1 MFQAIIHD
9 LGNNKYKIEGFL
21 NGKKVGEHEVIF
33 REYHPLN
40 NFTILTPF
48 RREFGV
54 SLEDIRNAEIVYADG
69 KPFQPKSWCYGLNDE
84 QKEFVRKVVLVGL
97 KSIISSADAYRI
109 LADMYSEQGEQ
120 FQDLANRF
128 ETITNEASERYN
140 YILQRDFYPIDL
152 SHVLEYAEEFEATK
166 EELVA
171 SINEFV
177 FKEEIIKYVD
187 FN

>member
-54 SLEDIRNAEIVYADG
+54 SLEDIRNAVIIYADG

-97 KSIISSADAYRI
+97 KSLISSADAYRI
-109 LADMYSEQGEQ
+109 LADMYS

-128 ETITNEASERYN
+128 EAITKEASERYN
-140 YILQRDFYPIDL
+140 YILKKDFYPIDL

-177 FKEEIIKYVD
+177 FKEEKYVD